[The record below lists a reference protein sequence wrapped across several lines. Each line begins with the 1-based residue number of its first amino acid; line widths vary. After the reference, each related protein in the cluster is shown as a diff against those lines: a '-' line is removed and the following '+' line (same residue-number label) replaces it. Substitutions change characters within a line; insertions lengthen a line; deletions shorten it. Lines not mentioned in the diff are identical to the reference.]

1 MKQMIWWIRQMM
13 EDEAD
18 DMVDEADDIVDE
30 ADGGW

>member
-1 MKQMIWWIRQMM
+1 MTQMIWWIRQMM